1 MTDKDYD
8 KLKLIE
14 ECIQAFDTEKLY
26 ESSIAFFKALD
37 YQSNKTQLISPN
49 NFEGFIDSFNLSKNS
64 INKEKALVDQWKRI
78 EFIFQVA
85 DSEITRIQS
94 LFDTREVDKNE
105 YQSFLFFTIQLKED
119 SYKRGDLVKI
129 TRELNVPF
137 NMPVI
142 VLFQYAN
149 KLTLSIID
157 RRLNKRDTSKDV
169 LEKVT
174 LIKDIDIANPQR
186 AHKEILKDLSLN
198 ELYKQYE
205 FHSFVKLHEAW
216 KATLNISELNKKF
229 YKELA
234 YWYFWALQEVKF
246 PADELKD
253 DKTRNP
259 VNVIRLITRLIFVWF
274 LKEKNLVPD
283 DLFNKRELD
292 KILDYKDKT
301 GSTYYKAILQNL
313 FFATLNTEMNKD
325 VKDKNKISRT
335 FVNRNTGVP
344 HYFRYGRLIKDQ
356 DKFSALMDNIP
367 FLNGGLFECLDKRFK
382 DNSKDIF
389 IDGFTQQ
396 VKNEE
401 IVVVPDY
408 LFFSNVP
415 RNIDLN
421 NTFHTK
427 GKKYPVTGLIDILS
441 RYKFTIEEN
450 TPVEEEVALDPE
462 LLGKVFENLLASYN
476 EETETTARKLT
487 GSFYTP
493 REIVNYI
500 VDESLITY
508 LKSTVSFQ
516 LADESESAVSFQL
529 ADEIDYSPFV
539 EFDPNNEI
547 IIKEGNLPHWSQKG
561 VWYFVTFRLVD
572 SIPAEKVEQLRVE
585 RVEWLKKHKNES
597 KKEYSIEQLK
607 EYYRLFS
614 ERVEGWLNAGH
625 GSCVLKDEANAA
637 IIANSLK
644 YFDGEKYNLDEWVV
658 MPNHVH
664 VLVKPIGKH
673 NLSEILHSWKSYSAN
688 KINANIGKSGQ
699 LWMHESYDHIVR
711 NEDAL
716 KAIRN
721 YIRNNPRKAGIVS
734 KASSFVGT
742 TLTQSKDASDTQ
754 LFNPKQGCFGY

>member
-14 ECIQAFDTEKLY
+14 ESIQAFDTEKLY

-37 YQSNKTQLISPN
+37 YQSNKTQLIRPN
-49 NFEGFIDSFNLSKNS
+49 SFEGFIDSFNLSKSS

-94 LFDTREVDKNE
+94 LFDTGEVDKNE

-157 RRLNKRDTSKDV
+157 RRLNKRDLSKDV

-216 KATLNISELNKKF
+216 KSTLNISELNKKF

-234 YWYFWALQEVKF
+234 YWYFWALSVVDF

-283 DLFNKRELD
+283 ELFNERELD

-335 FVNRNTGVP
+335 FVKRNTGVP
-344 HYFRYGRLIKDQ
+344 HFFRYGRLIKDQ
-356 DKFSALMDNIP
+356 NKFSALMDNIP

-382 DNSKDIF
+382 DNSEDVF

-396 VKNEE
+396 IKNED
-401 IVVVPDY
+401 IVIVPDY
-408 LFFSNVP
+408 LFFNDAP

-427 GKKYPVTGLIDILS
+427 GKKYEVTGLIDILS

-450 TPVEEEVALDPE
+450 TPIEEEVALDPE
-462 LLGKVFENLLASYN
+462 LLGKVFENLLACY
-476 EETETTARKLT
+476 EEGDDISTRKLT

-493 REIVNYI
+493 REIVNYM

-508 LKSTVSFQ
+508 LKSAVSLQLADKSESTVSFQ
-516 LADESESAVSFQL
+516 LTDE
-529 ADEIDYSPFV
+529 DYLPFV

-547 IIKEGNLPHWSQKG
+547 IIKEGNLPHWTQEN
-561 VWYFVTFRLVD
+561 VWYFITFRLAD
-572 SIPAEKVEQLRVE
+572 SIPSEMVDQLKHE
-585 RVEWLKKHKNES
+585 REIWLSKHKN
-597 KKEYSIEQLK
+597 
-607 EYYRLFS
+607 
-614 ERVEGWLNAGH
+614 
-625 GSCVLKDEANAA
+625 
-637 IIANSLK
+637 
-644 YFDGEKYNLDEWVV
+644 
-658 MPNHVH
+658 
-664 VLVKPIGKH
+664 
-673 NLSEILHSWKSYSAN
+673 
-688 KINANIGKSGQ
+688 
-699 LWMHESYDHIVR
+699 
-711 NEDAL
+711 
-716 KAIRN
+716 
-721 YIRNNPRKAGIVS
+721 
-734 KASSFVGT
+734 
-742 TLTQSKDASDTQ
+742 
-754 LFNPKQGCFGY
+754 